1 MDYFV
6 SMFLTPNYL
15 QVFSVILFL
24 FMFNSSIMD
33 EEHSLFSLNPLKYI
47 ETCFMAQNLVY
58 LIEYSICI
66 LEVVTYFESK
76 FL

>member
-33 EEHSLFSLNPLKYI
+33 EEHSLFSLNPLKCI

-66 LEVVTYFESK
+66 LEVVTYFESR